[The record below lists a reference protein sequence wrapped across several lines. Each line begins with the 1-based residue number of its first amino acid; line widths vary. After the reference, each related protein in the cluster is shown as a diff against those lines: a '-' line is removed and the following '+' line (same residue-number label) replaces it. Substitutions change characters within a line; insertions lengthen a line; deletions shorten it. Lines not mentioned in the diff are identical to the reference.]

1 MINANLQKAI
11 DTFRIHDVYLRNSV
25 AQCVNGFEPKYAS
38 DIDNLEMQTKHA
50 VREAQIAQLDETQWL
65 VRVFIELG
73 VRLVDSR
80 IEQEDESVRAYIE
93 AEYVAEYTVD
103 EELEQACIDEFAL
116 KNASY
121 HVWPYWR
128 EFLMSQCGR
137 MHLPRLMLPTM
148 QLAHHRHNELHD
160 AIAEETNQI

>member
-1 MINANLQKAI
+1 MNASLQKAI

-25 AQCVNGFEPKYAS
+25 AQCVNGFEPKYSS
-38 DIDNLEMQTKHA
+38 DIDKLEMQTKHA

-80 IEQEDESVRAYIE
+80 IEQEDESVRAFIE
-93 AEYVAEYTVD
+93 AEYIAEYTVD

-148 QLAHHRHNELHD
+148 QLAHHRHNELHN
-160 AIAEETNQI
+160 ATAEEANQI

>member
-1 MINANLQKAI
+1 MRRL
-11 DTFRIHDVYLRNSV
+11 
-25 AQCVNGFEPKYAS
+25 
-38 DIDNLEMQTKHA
+38 
-50 VREAQIAQLDETQWL
+50 REAQIAQLDETQWL

-80 IEQEDESVRAYIE
+80 TEQEDESVRAYIE

-160 AIAEETNQI
+160 ATDEETNQI

>member
-1 MINANLQKAI
+1 MMNANLQKAI

-25 AQCVNGFEPKYAS
+25 AQCVNGFEPKYTP
-38 DIDNLEMQTKHA
+38 DIDKLEIQHKHV
-50 VREAQIAQLDETQWL
+50 VREAQIAQLDETQWI

-73 VRLVDSR
+73 ARLVDSDM
-80 IEQEDESVRAYIE
+80 EQEDESVRAFIE

-103 EELEQACIDEFAL
+103 KEMEQACINEFAL

-137 MHLPRLMLPTM
+137 MHLPRLVLPTM
-148 QLAHHRHNELHD
+148 QLAHHRHQESHE
-160 AIAEETNQI
+160 ATAEDSN

>member
-1 MINANLQKAI
+1 MMNANLQKAI

-25 AQCVNGFEPKYAS
+25 AQCLNGFEPKYAS
-38 DIDNLEMQTKHA
+38 DIDKLEMQTKHS

-80 IEQEDESVRAYIE
+80 IEQEDESVKAYIE

-137 MHLPRLMLPTM
+137 MYLPRLMLPTM

-160 AIAEETNQI
+160 ATVEETNQI

>member
-1 MINANLQKAI
+1 MNANLQKAI
-11 DTFRIHDVYLRNSV
+11 DTFHIHDVYQRSSV
-25 AQCVNGFEPKYAS
+25 AQCINGFEPKYAL
-38 DIDNLEMQTKHA
+38 DIDKLQTQTKHV

-73 VRLVDSR
+73 ARLVDLR
-80 IEQEDESVRAYIE
+80 VKNEDESVRAFIE
-93 AEYVAEYTVD
+93 AEYVAEYTVS
-103 EELEQACIDEFAL
+103 EELEQGCIDEYAL

-137 MHLPRLMLPTM
+137 MHLPRFVLPTM
-148 QLAHHRHNELHD
+148 QLAHNRHQEKSPTTG
-160 AIAEETNQI
+160 EKPE

>member
-1 MINANLQKAI
+1 MNANLQKAI
-11 DTFRIHDVYLRNSV
+11 DTLRIHDVYLKNSV
-25 AQCVNGFEPKYAS
+25 AQCVNDFDPKY
-38 DIDNLEMQTKHA
+38 DQEIDNLVTQTKHG
-50 VREAQIAQLDETQWL
+50 VKQTQLAQLDETQWL
-65 VRVFIELG
+65 VRVYIELG
-73 VRLVDSR
+73 ARLVDPR
-80 IEQEDESVRAYIE
+80 VTDEAESVRAFIE
-93 AEYVAEYTVD
+93 AEFVAEYTID

-148 QLAHHRHNELHD
+148 QLAHHRHNELHN
-160 AIAEETNQI
+160 ATAEETNQI